1 MKKYIT
7 LFTFICILFFG
18 MQTATAQENAE
29 IKAKNRTIKLEKSL
43 ELSSAQVKQVYA
55 IFLELERENSSSD
68 DEALTMARKKIS
80 DILQPKQ
87 RDEFHKSFMKERM
100 RKEKVTEANRRGQ

>member
-29 IKAKNRTIKLEKSL
+29 IKAKNRTIKLCKSR
-43 ELSSAQVKQVYA
+43 
-55 IFLELERENSSSD
+55 I
-68 DEALTMARKKIS
+68 
-80 DILQPKQ
+80 
-87 RDEFHKSFMKERM
+87 
-100 RKEKVTEANRRGQ
+100 